1 MKITVYNQGG
11 INHTRIQDRVERR
24 LQEGVLRRVRY
35 STSDKV
41 KILAAVDRMMVE
53 DRLSQSQAAAL
64 LQISPSQ
71 VTRWRAKS
79 SSFQQEAD
87 NKPNSLQLHR
97 GPAAF
102 LEEVNE
108 LMLSYMTEWHA
119 KGMDVSCLSLIRKA
133 CQLSPGFA
141 GKSLDAQ
148 RACISRFMMR
158 NGLTHRMAT
167 HVAQRSP
174 EQVYEEA
181 KGHLE
186 VMVPLVNDINRSPAF
201 TLNMDQTPMWYAMT
215 PKTTIEP
222 RGSRT
227 VNVRT
232 ATGDSERVTVAVTI
246 TASGHLLPSMVVFK
260 GSPTGTI
267 ARREIPTLPRGL
279 LYRVNAKA
287 WFNEQIMLDWVEHVL
302 APYVATA
309 PEGIVPILFL
319 DMFKVHMMQSVVQ
332 AIQALGVQVEF
343 IPAGC
348 TGLVQPVDVGF
359 NKSLKAKMR
368 EQFHDWIFA
377 QDADQEIRAATRHEL
392 SEWIIAAQKNIS
404 EVTIRNAWKKTNFS
418 YYPDH
423 PRE

>member
-1 MKITVYNQGG
+1 
-11 INHTRIQDRVERR
+11 
-24 LQEGVLRRVRY
+24 
-35 STSDKV
+35 
-41 KILAAVDRMMVE
+41 
-53 DRLSQSQAAAL
+53 
-64 LQISPSQ
+64 
-71 VTRWRAKS
+71 
-79 SSFQQEAD
+79 
-87 NKPNSLQLHR
+87 
-97 GPAAF
+97 
-102 LEEVNE
+102 
-108 LMLSYMTEWHA
+108 
-119 KGMDVSCLSLIRKA
+119 
-133 CQLSPGFA
+133 
-141 GKSLDAQ
+141 
-148 RACISRFMMR
+148 
-158 NGLTHRMAT
+158 MAT
-167 HVAQRSP
+167 HVAQRPP

-181 KGHLE
+181 QGHLE
-186 VMVPLVNDINRSPAF
+186 VSVPIVNDINRSPAF

-232 ATGDSERVTVAVTI
+232 ATGDSKRVTVAVTI
-246 TASGHLLPSMVVFK
+246 TASGHQLPSMVVFK

-267 ARREIPTLPRGL
+267 ARREIPTLPGGL

-287 WFNEQIMLDWVEHVL
+287 WFNEQVMLDWVEHVL

-319 DMFKVHMMQSVVQ
+319 DMFKVHLMQSVVQ
-332 AIQALGVQVEF
+332 AIQVLGVQVEF

-377 QDADQEIRAATRHEL
+377 QDANQEIRAATRREL
-392 SEWIIAAQKNIS
+392 SEWIIEAQKSIS
-404 EVTIRNAWKKTNFS
+404 EVTIRNAWKKTGFS